1 MNIKNIFFAAAA
13 AMALTA
19 CSSDDATETA
29 QQKSQF
35 PEDRVMRFTTNLVD
49 PTAVLTRASITGSDV
64 NQNGQQFQVKIV
76 NPTSA
81 TYCYFNTVQ
90 YDGTDWTPVTRML
103 WQNDQQ
109 AITVTAAYKQGKT
122 FSDNEFVVG
131 ADLTV
136 AADQSTETNLKQQDL
151 LTMPTKTIANPSQ
164 EQTLLQN
171 GKLVINFYHAL
182 TKLDVTLDLADEFY
196 KVDPKL
202 NNASDITAFT
212 ISGTNAGYNFLPM
225 ETANGNYGTVTVTV
239 STPADIL
246 ANQCAF
252 TAGIDGTNEDMHSH
266 ATYEAILVPQ
276 QIAIGALTVSFK
288 IGTRSFSWTNT
299 QAYTLEQGKHYTL
312 PLTVGYDV
320 VTAPARGFTATSWED
335 QPGGNLATE

>member
-19 CSSDDATETA
+19 CSSDDATETV
-29 QQKSQF
+29 QQQSQF

-49 PTAVLTRASITGSDV
+49 PAIATTRASITGSDV

-76 NPTSA
+76 NPASA
-81 TYCYFNTVQ
+81 TYSYFNTVQ
-90 YDGTDWTPVTRML
+90 YDGTEWTPINRML

-109 AITVTAAYKQGKT
+109 AITVTAAYKQGKA
-122 FSDNEFVVG
+122 FSDNEFVNG

-136 AADQSTETNLKQQDL
+136 AADQSTEAKLKQQDL

-212 ISGTNAGYNFLPM
+212 ISGTNAGYNFQPM
-225 ETANGNYGTVTVTV
+225 TTANENYGTVTATAA
-239 STPADIL
+239 TAADIL
-246 ANQCAF
+246 AFQSAF
-252 TAGIDGTNEDMHSH
+252 TAATETNQHST
-266 ATYEAILVPQ
+266 ATYESILVPQ

-299 QAYTLEQGKHYTL
+299 QAYILEQGKHYTL